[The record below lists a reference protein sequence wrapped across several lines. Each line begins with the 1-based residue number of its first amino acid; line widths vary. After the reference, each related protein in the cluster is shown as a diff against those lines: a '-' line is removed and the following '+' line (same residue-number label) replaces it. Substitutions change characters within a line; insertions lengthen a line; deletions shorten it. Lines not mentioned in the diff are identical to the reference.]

1 MSQGLSTSPM
11 TVCTA
16 EIAFAI
22 SHLTFRLMLHLALSV
37 ACSISL
43 SWPILLSLS
52 HASSCTL
59 RSLHVR
65 DVRHRVV
72 EGKVN
77 LICPKCVSL
86 KRLSSQSLSTW
97 PNHSIYHL
105 SLQTW
110 SKNMKTKPDSQL
122 SLYEENVASNMHYQQ
137 KPKYIFESLQIY
149 MIYILTGSKLPVNIW
164 IAVSIILH
172 SSSESLSVCSII
184 ILLTV
189 WQSLKVFT
197 NVSNP
202 LKVYTDPSV
211 KRPLNVSCKDAGTDP
226 WTSVECSSINN
237 IARLISCLLLLMFL
251 ASQNLRRRTS
261 AALEHLPALNRQGGW
276 RNSPFS

>member
-164 IAVSIILH
+164 IAVKERSNIWWWKWVWNIMKPLSGIIWRRLEYSFSCRILWDQCQCFIENESITSKHHPPFFFRIALRLFNYH
-172 SSSESLSVCSII
+172 SAHCLAELIY
-184 ILLTV
+184 LT
-189 WQSLKVFT
+189 S
-197 NVSNP
+197 P
-202 LKVYTDPSV
+202 L
-211 KRPLNVSCKDAGTDP
+211 CKP
-226 WTSVECSSINN
+226 
-237 IARLISCLLLLMFL
+237 
-251 ASQNLRRRTS
+251 
-261 AALEHLPALNRQGGW
+261 QG
-276 RNSPFS
+276 FH